1 MSIAAATTASDRATR
16 IVAGPTPLASPTL
29 GADSLATRGG
39 PT

>member
-1 MSIAAATTASDRATR
+1 MSIAAATTASDR

-29 GADSLATRGG
+29 GADSLTTRGG